1 MTSITSA
8 QIQDKLTELGLSEGA
23 SVLVHS
29 SLSSFGHVEGGAE
42 AVIGALLGAV
52 GNSGTVLVPTLTA
65 TADHNSSN
73 PPVFDPENSKSWT
86 GRIPEIFRVRPAAI
100 RSWHPTHSVAAIG
113 ANAKSL
119 TEDHTFSISPC
130 DECSP
135 YGKLAESENGYV
147 LLIGVDYESMTLLH
161 HVEEIAAVDYHM
173 QKDLANATIVDGN
186 TTIERHYMMHQW
198 GTPRDFNILEPLM
211 IERGVQRKTTIGNSE
226 VRLLSAKGV
235 VEITLKALRSNSRF
249 LCKD

>member
-1 MTSITSA
+1 MPTITST
-8 QIQDKLTELGLSEGA
+8 QIQDALTKLGLNEG
-23 SVLVHS
+23 SNVLVHS
-29 SLSSFGHVEGGAE
+29 SLSSFGQVEGGAD
-42 AVIGALLGAV
+42 AVIDALLGTV
-52 GNSGTVLVPTLTA
+52 GSSGTVLVPTLTA

-86 GRIPEIFRVRPAAI
+86 GRIPETFRTRPDAVR
-100 RSWHPTHSVAAIG
+100 SLHPTHSVAAIG
-113 ANAKSL
+113 VNANSL

-130 DECSP
+130 DERSP
-135 YGKLAESENGYV
+135 YGKLADSDNGYV
-147 LLIGVDYESMTLLH
+147 MLIGVDYESMTLLH
-161 HVEEIAAVDYHM
+161 HVEEIAGVDYHM
-173 QKDLANATIVDGN
+173 QKDLAKASIVEGN
-186 TTIERHYMMHQW
+186 TTTQRHYMMHQW

-235 VEITLKALRSNSRF
+235 TEVTLNALRSNARF